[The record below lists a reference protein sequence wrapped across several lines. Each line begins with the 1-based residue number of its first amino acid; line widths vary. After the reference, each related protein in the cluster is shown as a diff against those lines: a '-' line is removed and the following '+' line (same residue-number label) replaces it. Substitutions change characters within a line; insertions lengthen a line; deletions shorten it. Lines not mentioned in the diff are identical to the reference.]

1 MTTVQN
7 GDHVHVHYTG
17 RLEDGSEF
25 DSSRDGDPLCF
36 TVGASQ
42 VIPGFENAMV
52 GMTVGETKTVTIPC
66 DQAYGPHEEALL
78 LQVPR
83 THFPLEITPE
93 VGQYLEL
100 TDATSHETAV
110 AVVTQIGDDTVTLDA
125 NHPLAGEDLTFDL
138 ELVKV
143 GPAPEPKD
151 DDNCGCGCGHTH

>member
-1 MTTVQN
+1 
-7 GDHVHVHYTG
+7 
-17 RLEDGSEF
+17 
-25 DSSRDGDPLCF
+25 
-36 TVGASQ
+36 
-42 VIPGFENAMV
+42 ENAMV

-66 DQAYGPHEEALL
+66 DQAYGPHEEMML

-83 THFPLEITPE
+83 THFPLDITPE

-110 AVVTQIGDDTVTLDA
+110 AVVTHVGDDTITLDA

-143 GPAPEPKD
+143 GPAPEPKE
-151 DDNCGCGCGHTH
+151 DDNCGCGCGHNH

>member
-1 MTTVQN
+1 MAVQN

-36 TVGASQ
+36 TVGANQ
-42 VIPGFENAMV
+42 VIPGFDAAMV
-52 GMTVGETKTVTIPC
+52 GMEIGDSKTVTIPC
-66 DQAYGPHEEALL
+66 DQAYGPHEEVLL
-78 LQVPR
+78 LNVPR

-100 TDATSHETAV
+100 TDANSHETAV
-110 AVVTQIGDDTVTLDA
+110 AVVTHVGDDSVTLDA

-138 ELVKV
+138 KLVKI
-143 GPAPEPKD
+143 GPAPEPTPHHH
-151 DDNCGCGCGHTH
+151 GCSCGHDH